1 MVWAGP
7 RSLAATSGVTDLFSF
22 PAGTEM
28 VHFPAL
34 ASVTYGFSHGNPGMS
49 RDGLPHSEI
58 CGSKLVCSSPQLI
71 AAYHVLHR
79 LLAPRH
85 SPCALSSLTIRTR
98 AVRFVGSRLRT
109 PGSGNILPVVRSPE
123 PVAHTRQLRKYTL
136 RVCGRKTTVAEY
148 SVVKELVLS
157 AVCSVRRSHQHRGTW
172 HDALNQV
179 ENTGLEPVTSWLQ
192 TRRSPS

>member
-1 MVWAGP
+1 
-7 RSLAATSGVTDLFSF
+7 LFSF

-98 AVRFVGSRLRT
+98 DCRLWAPDSGLPA
-109 PGSGNILPVVRSPE
+109 PGKLSPEVRSPK
-123 PVAHTRQLRKYTL
+123 PVAHTRQLSKYTL

-148 SVVKELVLS
+148 SVVKELLRLVPAGLKPRLHVLQPIFPSPRRICDS
-157 AVCSVRRSHQHRGTW
+157 AP
-172 HDALNQV
+172 A
-179 ENTGLEPVTSWLQ
+179 
-192 TRRSPS
+192 SPGRLAH

>member
-85 SPCALSSLTIRTR
+85 SPCALSSLTIRTQNCC
-98 AVRFVGSRLRT
+98 AFSGSRLQT
-109 PGSGNILPVVRSPE
+109 TGFSPCEPEVCSLE
-123 PVAHTRQLRKYTL
+123 PVAAPASVPDNTHCVCVVGKLPLQNIQLSKN
-136 RVCGRKTTVAEY
+136 
-148 SVVKELVLS
+148 
-157 AVCSVRRSHQHRGTW
+157 RRSARQ
-172 HDALNQV
+172 D
-179 ENTGLEPVTSWLQ
+179 
-192 TRRSPS
+192 RSPASIITATTFFAPRR